1 MPHLLLIPLLKA
13 FGFLIAYHGQ
23 FLVTLQL
30 LQTSATE
37 PLLQAGA
44 STYHSGIDIAAPTGA
59 NLIASFSG
67 EITFLGWSRCWSD
80 IL

>member
-1 MPHLLLIPLLKA
+1 MLHLLLIPILRT
-13 FGFLIAYHGQ
+13 FYFLIAYHGQ
-23 FLVTLQL
+23 PLVTLQL
-30 LQTSATE
+30 LQTLATE
-37 PLLQAGA
+37 PLQQAGA

-67 EITFLGWSRCWSD
+67 EITFLGWNRCWSD